1 MSEEKKVEWRGD
13 KLANWMLAEIEEMR
27 RSILKMGLEDV
38 TGVNINDIDLSE
50 KNNIVYKNEIVEGP
64 FPGTPSK
71 VSLDAT
77 IALMLQYGDFYVPDE
92 AKQFIKECFDN
103 NALIP
108 EHLPDN
114 EELLENGRAILDAF
128 IEAGYSYYSACALIG
143 ATFIE
148 CAWNVHVFNDLEKR
162 GGGANNDKFKT
173 SGWKNCGEGLFGLT
187 FWSQKKKIIDKLGI
201 TSPPVPLA
209 NMPTNVDMGDVYDK
223 DYFNGKKVN
232 HLCDLDETY
241 WCEMAKI
248 YLDETAKKHN
258 EKLLRESLCGDTEYL
273 ESLAASYLWKAGCG
287 LEPEFDK
294 AKEMAEKY
302 MATHKSQGTENPINS
317 FAQQICVSIFM
328 DQYLHGEEK
337 LTLEE
342 LGIDFTVELANGG
355 FKTQADNVRTFY
367 KYRGAGGYG
376 STGAPNIN
384 DGRSGIKGAP
394 HVYSESYAPLEPG
407 IFKKNPKGFNIQAA
421 CEWINKN
428 SQGSS
433 QHACA
438 KWVRMAIE
446 AGGIPTNGRPNWA
459 WKYIDYLPTI
469 GFEFVQKVKKADSKS
484 FPFEPGDI
492 AVYQK
497 NEDPNVPGH
506 ICMWTGRQWC
516 SDFKQNNMIVYG
528 GTPEAYIFRFKST
541 DEQA

>member
-1 MSEEKKVEWRGD
+1 MSQEKTVEWRGD

-27 RSILKMGLEDV
+27 RNILKMGLEDI
-38 TGVNINDIDLSE
+38 TGATIEDIDLSE
-50 KNNIVYKNEIVEGP
+50 NKNIVYRNEIVEGP

-71 VSLDAT
+71 LSVDAT
-77 IALMLQYGDFYVPDE
+77 IALMLQYGDFYIPDE

-103 NALIP
+103 KAIIP

-128 IEAGYSYYSACALIG
+128 LEAEYPYYSACALVG

-148 CAWNVHVFNDLEKR
+148 CGWNVHVYNDMEKR
-162 GGGANNDKFKT
+162 GAGVNNNNFKT
-173 SGWKNCGEGLFGLT
+173 AGWENCGEGLFGLT
-187 FWSQKKKIIDKLGI
+187 FWDQKEKMIQKLGT
-201 TSPPVPLA
+201 TSPPVPKTKEA
-209 NMPTNVDMGDVYDK
+209 YHEDYDK
-223 DYFNGKKVN
+223 NNNKVN

-241 WCEMAKI
+241 WCQMAKI
-248 YLDETAKKHN
+248 YLDEGATKKHN
-258 EKLLRESLCGDTEYL
+258 EKLLRDTLSGDTEYL
-273 ESLAASYLWKAGCG
+273 ESLAASYLWKAGAG
-287 LEPEFDK
+287 REPEWDE
-294 AKEMAEKY
+294 ALDMSNIY
-302 MATHKSQGTENPINS
+302 MDTHKRQGAENPVNS

-328 DQYLHGEEK
+328 DQYLHGEET

-342 LGIDFTVELANGG
+342 LGIDFKVELANGG
-355 FKTQADNVRTFY
+355 FKTQADNIRTFH
-367 KYRGAGGYG
+367 KYHGAGGYG
-376 STGAPNIN
+376 STGAAGIN
-384 DGRSGIKGAP
+384 DGKGGIYGSTK
-394 HVYSESYAPLEPG
+394 VYGESYAPLEPG
-407 IFKKNPKGFNIQAA
+407 IFKKNPNGFNIRAA
-421 CEWINKN
+421 CEWLNKN
-428 SQGSS
+428 SQGAS

-438 KWVRMAIE
+438 KWVRKAIE

-459 WKYIDYLPTI
+459 WKYIDYLPSI

-484 FPFEPGDI
+484 FAFEPGDI

-497 NEDPNVPGH
+497 NGDPNVPGH

-541 DEQA
+541 DNKA